1 MSSHIT
7 KEDLLNFT
15 HQLHCQLR
23 SSKGIKLTGLPALNE
38 IENILFFRFIE
49 EMKDITGIPEEYKF
63 TTICEKY
70 ASDEKINDDKKIP
83 HLGDRNC
90 FKLWCEF
97 YDITDK
103 NCVLFKYLANN
114 QIKKYVKSSINKM
127 SAFVEKKEAC
137 QTIQILFNMVYN
149 KFKNIT
155 FDSKF
160 YDMFGAAHE
169 EFKTNEH
176 GNG

>member
-1 MSSHIT
+1 MSSQIT

-23 SSKGIKLTGLPALNE
+23 GSKGIKLTGLPALNE

-49 EMKDITGIPEEYKF
+49 EIKDITGIPDEFKF

-70 ASDEKINDDKKIP
+70 ASDEKMNEDKKIQYF
-83 HLGDRNC
+83 GDRNC
-90 FKLWCEF
+90 YKLWCEF

-103 NCVLFKYLANN
+103 NCVLFKYLGNQ
-114 QIKKYVKSSINKM
+114 QIKKYVKSSIHKV

-160 YDMFGAAHE
+160 YDMFGTAHE